1 MLRVLKRSYHGLI
14 TTRPTPP
21 YNIDVMRV
29 SISFAPRRLRSDWIA
44 LNLCTLTISSAIAI
58 ALAIS

>member
-1 MLRVLKRSYHGLI
+1 MLTHYK
-14 TTRPTPP
+14 
-21 YNIDVMRV
+21 IDVMCV

-44 LNLCTLTISSAIAI
+44 LNLCTLTVSSAIAI